1 MKKAQ
6 DMGRSEPCILFAQSF
21 VHSQLDEY
29 VDEVIFS
36 EPVVITACEFLEQNA
51 SPSAPNVSLVGATS
65 PPSFALE
72 IFVHCEGESRFR
84 RLCQPFLYSH
94 SSSNVLEVEAIVTNH
109 LVVRGSYRS
118 LTLIVYGNTAED
130 LGQFNIGFDMDNS
143 LANVVCSPSEGKLE
157 DLPPA
162 LHSNKLLFVEPMS
175 SLKFMSL
182 PDTKFEVSP
191 HLKQFLLL
199 SVKLS
204 KVPDV
209 ENQLSEIVGN
219 VVSAVLSC
227 VRSMSSTST
236 FYWDQNMELGITDF
250 NRDAD
255 KLNDAVPQAS
265 KELLELGRSKGVFA
279 DNWSP
284 DDIAGS
290 ETAEALISDLLIS
303 MFNKFDTFKS
313 TLNAELQLVSQCFYF
328 QNKQMIL
335 LLGLALLFCCWRK
348 GCFHFVNSGGME
360 TIVRL
365 LDCKMQNSPAVV
377 LMLLGVVECAT
388 RHGIGCE
395 GFLGWWPRGNESY
408 PDGNSNGYSILL
420 RLLLRKQ
427 RHDVA
432 SLASYILHRLRVYE
446 VAARYESVVLSL
458 LDNPSRDHV
467 MVAEGIELLVAAS
480 SHLKQIAK
488 LINLYEPIEDPS
500 PVTFAQKLSILG
512 LPEGFLSYKATI
524 DCITTSKYTF
534 ARWDVDLCLL
544 SLLEERGFFPLS
556 AALLSSPVLRSSN
569 DKQSDIFVEIATSV
583 EYALLNFLFH
593 RSGLCFLLAH
603 REATELLVLS
613 LQDVEETTKKECMT
627 LRQAAIFLS
636 KGFICHPQEVAMITE
651 LHLKVGIAIDLL
663 LATDPHS
670 DELLWILWELCAIS
684 RSDSGR
690 QALLVLCHFPEVV
703 SVLLDTL
710 RSYTELEPTVKRN
723 GASPLSLAIF
733 HSAAEIFEI
742 IVTDSSA
749 SSLSSWIGH
758 AVELHKALHFS
769 SPGTNRKDAPTRL
782 LEWIDAGVVYHRNG
796 AIGLL
801 RYAAVL
807 ASGGDAHLSSSSVLV
822 SDTIDVENVIGDLA
836 NNSDAQIVDNLLG
849 KLVSDKYFDGV
860 TLCNSS
866 IVQLT
871 TTFRILAFISDDPV
885 VAASLFEEGAVTLVY
900 VVLVNCK
907 SMVERLSN
915 SYDYLVDDGA
925 EYNTTTDILLD
936 RSHDQSLIDLM
947 IPSLLLLINLLKKL
961 QDAKDEYR
969 NKKLMNALLQLHREV
984 SLKLAACAADLSFP
998 YPSSTVG
1005 FSTVC
1010 HLLTS
1015 SLACWPVF
1023 GWTPDLFHC
1032 ILESV
1037 QATSSL
1043 ALGPKDACSIF
1054 CLLGDLFPDEDIW
1067 LWKNEMPPLS
1077 ALRTLSIGT
1086 LLGPQAE
1093 KDINWYL
1100 HPEHTSVLLMQLTPQ
1115 LDRVGQIVLHF
1126 AFSALLVIQDML
1138 RVFIIRIACQKE
1150 ECAVVLLRP
1159 IFSWLDSHI
1168 DETSSSEMDTFK
1180 VYQLLH
1186 FISSLLEH
1194 PHAKLLLLKMQALRI
1209 MGKVLLR
1216 CSNIS
1221 KTEGKLS
1228 LEIRVPSKNISMLTW
1243 SFPVFK
1249 SVFLVFTSQSPVK
1262 QSPSLETEVDS
1273 IMNEESCFIVHQILV
1288 LLQVLP
1294 VGRELLSCLLTFM
1307 AIVSCCQGRSALA
1320 SVVFDKQK
1328 CDEGTI
1334 DGNMY
1339 VANDWRSPFLSFLK
1353 KLAQS
1358 LDAKE
1363 GSEAVVV
1370 DILCS
1375 LSLSASHLTVQDDK
1389 LDGILI
1395 LKCLFGLSSDVNH
1408 AEDEKL
1414 KNVCDTI
1421 ENLEQRIIH
1430 DEDIALLVG
1439 KATLLQAKDSLK
1451 SMLSLLQG
1459 PSSSFGSV
1467 SEMSR
1472 SDETVLP
1479 LSNIWMLNQDV
1490 KEISNEFATGEF
1502 AEKFMWDC
1510 ADSSLD
1516 RQLTPTLSSR
1526 RKLALADGPN
1536 KRARESLGSEAVGS
1550 SVLSRGLSIASASSA
1565 PMRRDT
1571 FRHRKPNTSRP
1582 PSMHVDDYVAR
1593 ERNIDGAS
1601 NGPNTGSSVRGIS
1614 ISGRPPSIHV
1624 DEFMARQKERQN
1636 PMNTAVGDSSQF
1648 KNLMHA
1654 NSSYSGKPDKPQPM
1668 KTDLDD
1674 DLQGINIVFDEESE
1688 SDEQLPFPQPDESL
1702 CPPVVIGES
1711 SPSLVAAEIEGDADE
1726 TTRHSVEPP
1735 SSIRDGS
1742 LRAGNPLGK
1751 LASMS
1756 EVPASQEVNASSEN
1770 FTGMAGENS
1779 SCEQSEESKYVSP
1792 NDGSRVSIHHPLSKT
1807 MGFSPHTQNLSPAA
1821 SSVLPLPSS
1830 TRHQSNS
1837 PQRGADGSISSG
1849 SHDKS
1854 RILMNQPPLP
1864 PMPPPAAVSAHIL
1877 EPVGSHILPFSS
1889 SARDVQPPIP
1899 SGYPPRFFDPQSDNA
1914 PSTSSSSFAN
1924 AQPGIDSKLHWNMTS
1939 SSRFR
1944 SDSFTSTTSVQPV
1957 PPLPPVPP
1965 PFSAS
1970 VNHSSKIFSG
1980 SQAPVSNPLTN
1991 AGAQTHIASNNLNS
2005 TNYGALSVSGNS
2017 FTSYSLP
2024 MFTSPLFIGRPA
2036 SVSGTFFSSS
2046 SMQNIQNTSSLSQ
2059 HFTGSQFALQS
2070 VLPRPPP
2077 PQPQPRPAQQLALP
2091 NQLLQTQ
2098 SDQAMQLQQNPVQV
2112 QVNQLQIPQQIQ
2124 VPRVQLYYQTQQQES
2139 VLQPGQSALEQVQQP
2154 AQNLQADNSQFQ
2166 QKDSGMTLQQYFSSP
2181 EAIQSLLSDRDKL
2194 CQLLEQHPKLMQML
2208 QERLGQQ

>member
-1 MKKAQ
+1 
-6 DMGRSEPCILFAQSF
+6 MGRSEPCILFAQSF

-29 VDEVIFS
+29 VDEVLFA

-51 SPSAPNVSLVGATS
+51 APSAPNVSLIGATS

-143 LANVVCSPSEGKLE
+143 FANVVCSPSEGKLE

-162 LHSNKLLFVEPMS
+162 LHSNKLLFVESMA

-182 PDTKFEVSP
+182 PFTKFEVSP

-199 SVKLS
+199 AVKIS
-204 KVPDV
+204 QVPDV
-209 ENQLSEIVGN
+209 ENQLSEIVGD

-227 VRSMSSTST
+227 VRRRSSTST
-236 FYWDQNMELGITDF
+236 FYWDQNMELGITDYK
-250 NRDAD
+250 RDID
-255 KLNDAVPQAS
+255 KLNVAVPQAS
-265 KELLELGRSKGVFA
+265 KELLELGRSEGVFT

-284 DDIAGS
+284 YDIAGS

-303 MFNKFDTFKS
+303 MFNKFDTFKG
-313 TLNAELQLVSQCFYF
+313 TLNAELQLVS

-335 LLGLALLFCCWRK
+335 LLGLALLFCCWGK
-348 GCFHFVNSGGME
+348 GCFHFVNIGGME

-365 LDCKMQNSPAVV
+365 LDCEMQNSPAVV

-420 RLLLRKQ
+420 RLLLGKQ

-446 VAARYESVVLSL
+446 VAARYESAVLSL

-467 MVAEGIELLVAAS
+467 IVAEGIELLVAAS

-569 DKQSDIFVEIATSV
+569 DKQADIFMEIATSV

-627 LRQAAIFLS
+627 LRQAAVFLS

-651 LHLKVGIAIDLL
+651 LHLKVGIAIELL

-723 GASPLSLAIF
+723 GTSPLSLAIF

-822 SDTIDVENVIGDLA
+822 SDTIDVENVIGDST

-871 TTFRILAFISDDPV
+871 TTFRILAFISDDPA
-885 VAASLFEEGAVTLVY
+885 VAAYLFEEGAVTLVY

-936 RSHDQSLIDLM
+936 RSHEQSLIDLM

-961 QDAKDEYR
+961 QEAKDQYR

-1023 GWTPDLFHC
+1023 GWTPGLFHC

-1086 LLGPQAE
+1086 LLGPQLE

-1100 HPEHTSVLLMQLTPQ
+1100 HPEHTSALLIRLTPQ
-1115 LDRVGQIVLHF
+1115 LDRVGQIVLHI

-1194 PHAKLLLLKMQALRI
+1194 PHAKLLLLKMQVLRI
-1209 MGKVLLR
+1209 VGKVLLR

-1221 KTEGKLS
+1221 KIEEKLS
-1228 LEIRVPSKNISMLTW
+1228 PESRVPSKNISVLTW
-1243 SFPVFK
+1243 SFPVLK

-1262 QSPSLETEVDS
+1262 QSPSLEREVDG
-1273 IMNEESCFIVHQILV
+1273 IINEESCFIVHQILV

-1320 SVVFDKQK
+1320 SVVLDKQK
-1328 CDEGTI
+1328 RDEGTG

-1339 VANDWRSPFLSFLK
+1339 VANDWRPSPFLSCLK

-1358 LDAKE
+1358 LDAE
-1363 GSEAVVV
+1363 GSVAVVV

-1375 LSLSASHLTVQDDK
+1375 LSLSALHLTVQNDEF
-1389 LDGILI
+1389 DGISI
-1395 LKCLFGLSSDVNH
+1395 LKCLFGLSSDVNY
-1408 AEDEKL
+1408 AEDGKL

-1421 ENLEQRIIH
+1421 ANLEQRIID
-1430 DEDIALLVG
+1430 DEDIAVLVG
-1439 KATLLQAKDSLK
+1439 KPTLCQVKDSLK

-1459 PSSSFGSV
+1459 PSSSFGSG

-1472 SDETVLP
+1472 SDELP
-1479 LSNIWMLNQDV
+1479 LSNIWMLNEVV
-1490 KEISNEFATGEF
+1490 KDISNEFSTGEF

-1516 RQLTPTLSSR
+1516 RQLTPPLSSR

-1536 KRARESLGSEAVGS
+1536 KRARESLGPEAVGS

-1565 PMRRDT
+1565 PTRRDT

-1593 ERNIDGAS
+1593 ERNIDSAS

-1614 ISGRPPSIHV
+1614 TSGRPPSIHV

-1648 KNLMHA
+1648 KNFMHA

-1674 DLQGINIVFDEESE
+1674 DLQEINIVFDEESE

-1726 TTRHSVEPP
+1726 TTRLSPLEAP
-1735 SSIRDGS
+1735 SSTRDGN

-1751 LASMS
+1751 LTSMS

-1807 MGFSPHTQNLSPAA
+1807 MGFSPHTQSLSPVA
-1821 SSVLPLPSS
+1821 SSVLPLSSS
-1830 TRHQSNS
+1830 TLHQSNS
-1837 PQRGADGSISSG
+1837 PQRVADGSISSG

-1854 RILMNQPPLP
+1854 RVLMNQPPLP
-1864 PMPPPAAVSAHIL
+1864 PMPPPAAVSAHVV
-1877 EPVGSHILPFSS
+1877 EPVGSHTLPFSN

-1899 SGYPPRFFDPQSDNA
+1899 SGYPPRFFDAQSDNA

-1924 AQPGIDSKLHWNMTS
+1924 SQPGVDSKLHWNMTS
-1939 SSRFR
+1939 GSRFR
-1944 SDSFTSTTSVQPV
+1944 SDSFTSTTSVQV

-1980 SQAPVSNPLTN
+1980 SQASVSNPITN
-1991 AGAQTHIASNNLNS
+1991 AGAQTHIASNNLNN
-2005 TNYGALSVSGNS
+2005 TNYGAMSVSGNS
-2017 FTSYSLP
+2017 LTSYSIP
-2024 MFTSPLFIGRPA
+2024 MFTPPLFISRPA

-2070 VLPRPPP
+2070 VLPRPLP
-2077 PQPQPRPAQQLALP
+2077 PQPQLPRPAQQLALP

-2098 SDQAMQLQQNPVQV
+2098 SDQAMQFQKNPVQV
-2112 QVNQLQIPQQIQ
+2112 QVNQLQVPQHIH
-2124 VPRVQLYYQTQQQES
+2124 VPRVQLYYQAQQQES
-2139 VLQPGQSALEQVQQP
+2139 VLQPAQSTLEQVQQP

-2208 QERLGQQ
+2208 QERLGQH